1 MKAMTRSQL
10 ARYAGVSQATFKR
23 WMEQIRPEIL
33 KVCPDQK
40 QRGLLK
46 PAVVRL
52 IVERFGIDI
61 SVPAKKR

>member
-1 MKAMTRSQL
+1 MTRSQL
-10 ARYAGVSQATFKR
+10 ARCAGVSQATLKR

-52 IVERFGIDI
+52 IVEKFGIDI
-61 SVPAKKR
+61 SLPGKRK